1 MNVLRVHAQNKTKQN
16 KIIIFIFNMQTWEVG
31 EGVFRIYTRNLF
43 ARLILFKYATSGTVF
58 YVNYLSKTIL
68 LRIGFYTLIAYRR
81 GPGVGR
87 GLC

>member
-1 MNVLRVHAQNKTKQN
+1 
-16 KIIIFIFNMQTWEVG
+16 MQTWEVG

-68 LRIGFYTLIAYRR
+68 LLIGFYTLIAYRR

-87 GLC
+87 GWC